1 MPPQSPEFTLPEA
14 VAAPMLAVDS
24 GGVVRGVNS
33 AFCSASG
40 VGAEQLIGQPLAALC
55 EAAGGHEA
63 ALRALAQA
71 FGNGT
76 PLNDVALDLRRAGK
90 AAWRVRVSARPQ
102 GAATWLTLVDAT
114 HERRAEHLQELLDM
128 AQQFGRL
135 GVWERNVRTLQGH
148 WDRHVHRFWGLPP
161 DAQVPDFAQATSYVV
176 PEDREE
182 LAARF
187 LESTRAAGVY
197 SLHYRVLGADG
208 VLRRLHSQWML
219 KNGADGRPERAL
231 GVIVDDTEVWRLAE
245 AVDETHAQLDLALQL
260 GGIAIW
266 RHDLATNRLSYDEQ
280 GWRILGLTPR
290 PDGLTLEEVRAMIHP
305 DDLPSVQAAMQRAV
319 NSTTPTDMEARYRHA
334 DGHWLDIL
342 TRRVTQRDA
351 HGQPVAFIGVALDMT
366 ERLRE
371 QRRVQDLTRRLE
383 MAASVAGVAIWTYE
397 VESDQAHWN
406 AQMYTLH
413 GLDPAQPAPTPSQY
427 VQRFVVEPQRAR
439 VLANFEQTR
448 VAGDE
453 RISAGEMRIVR
464 SDGALRDV
472 SARMR
477 LLRTESGTRMLGS
490 LIDVT
495 EQRAASRALRDAHER
510 AALAARAV
518 GIGTWE
524 RDCAT
529 GQDTWDEQMWRLRG
543 LEPRGSEAPP
553 QEQRRALLHP
563 DDLPA
568 VIREYEDATRE
579 RRPSSTQ
586 FRVHW
591 PDGSW
596 HWLAS
601 RSLPIF
607 DEHGIE
613 RRRIGVSWD
622 VTQAREAEQA
632 RQQRMLAQ
640 RESRAKSQFLARM
653 SHELRTPLNA
663 VIGFAQ
669 LLLSDRALALRGEPH
684 EQLQHIHAA
693 GEHLLA
699 LVNDVLD
706 LSSLET
712 GEIRLDVQ
720 PLALGALYDA
730 ALPMV
735 AGLAS
740 AHGVRL
746 DRGELAH
753 AVLADPTRLRQV
765 LLNLLTNAV
774 KYNRPGGSVQ
784 VQSHALGE
792 QVVLQVH
799 DSGRGMASEQLL
811 HVFEPFNRLGLAGQG
826 IEGTG
831 IGLAIVKANVER
843 MGGSVHVQSRP
854 GVGSVFEV
862 RLPSASSAPSAPVT
876 APSAPAGQTREAASA
891 EPARTPRLLYIEDN
905 PVNALIVRE
914 LINQR
919 GNLTLDEADDGTS
932 GIHSARARRP
942 DLILIDMQLP
952 DFDGLEVLRRLR
964 ADPTTAAIPCIALSA
979 NAMPE
984 DIQRALGAGFAD
996 YWTKP
1001 LDFRVFLAAL
1011 DTLFGKRS

>member
-1 MPPQSPEFTLPEA
+1 MPPQSPEFTVPEA
-14 VAAPMLAVDS
+14 VAVPMLAVDR
-24 GGVVRGVNS
+24 GGVVRGANS
-33 AFCSASG
+33 AFSRACG
-40 VGAEQLIGQPLAALC
+40 LDAERVIGQTLASLC
-55 EAAGGHEA
+55 DPAARHA
-63 ALRALAQA
+63 SAWHALAQA
-71 FGNGT
+71 VRDGT
-76 PLNDVALDLRRAGK
+76 PLDGAGLELRNAAA
-90 AAWRVRVSARPQ
+90 AAWPVRVSARAS
-102 GAATWLTLVDAT
+102 GAATWLTLIDAT
-114 HERRAEHLQELLDM
+114 QERQAERLQELLDM

-135 GVWERNVRTLQGH
+135 GVWERNVRTLQGR
-148 WDRHVHRFWGLPP
+148 WDRHVHRFWGLPA
-161 DAQVPDFAQATSYVV
+161 DVEVPDFTQATSYVV

-182 LAARF
+182 LAQKF
-187 LESTRAAGVY
+187 LQSTQQAGVY
-197 SLHYRVLGADG
+197 SLNYRVQGADG
-208 VLRRLHSQWML
+208 VLRRLHSQWTV
-219 KNGADGRPERAL
+219 KNGDDGRPERAV

-245 AVDETHAQLDLALQL
+245 TVDETHAQLELALQL

-266 RHDLATNRLSYDEQ
+266 RHDLTTNRLYYDDQ

-290 PDGLTLEEVRAMIHP
+290 PEGLSLEEVRAMIHP
-305 DDLPSVQAAMQRAV
+305 DDRPAVQAAMQRAA
-319 NSTTPTDMEARYRHA
+319 NSNLPTDMEARYRHA

-351 HGQPVAFIGVALDMT
+351 HGHPIAFIGVGLDVT

-371 QRRVQDLTRRLE
+371 QRRLQDLTRRFE

-397 VESDQAHWN
+397 VQSGQAHWN
-406 AQMYTLH
+406 AQMYAMH
-413 GLDPAQPAPTPSQY
+413 GVDPSQSAPTPQQY
-427 VQRFVVEPQRAR
+427 VQHFVVEAQRAT
-439 VLANFEQTR
+439 VLAGIEQARSDDDRVFE
-448 VAGDE
+448 
-453 RISAGEMRIVR
+453 GEMRIVR
-464 SDGALRDV
+464 SDGALRDL

-477 LLRTESGTRMLGS
+477 VLRSDSGTLMLGS

-495 EQRAASRALRDAHER
+495 AQRAAGRALRDAHER

-524 RDCAT
+524 RDSAT

-568 VIREYEDATRE
+568 VIREYADALRE
-579 RRPSSTQ
+579 RRPSSVQ
-586 FRVHW
+586 FRVRW

-601 RSLPIF
+601 RSMPIL
-607 DEHGIE
+607 DEQGSE
-613 RRRIGVSWD
+613 QRRIGVSWD
-622 VTQAREAEQA
+622 VTQAREAEKV
-632 RQQRMLAQ
+632 RQERMLAQ

-669 LLLSDRALALRGEPH
+669 LLRSDTALALPAEPR
-684 EQLQHIHAA
+684 EQLQHIQAA

-706 LSSLET
+706 LSSLDT
-712 GEIRLDVQ
+712 GEIRLDPHV
-720 PLALGALYDA
+720 LALGSLYDDA
-730 ALPMV
+730 VPMV
-735 AGLAS
+735 TALAS
-740 AHGVRL
+740 THGVKL
-746 DRGELAH
+746 QRGELAH

-765 LLNLLTNAV
+765 LLNLLTNAI
-774 KYNRPGGSVQ
+774 KYNRPAGTVQ
-784 VQSHALGE
+784 VESHALGE
-792 QVVLQVH
+792 QVVLQVR

-811 HVFEPFNRLGLAGQG
+811 HVFEPFNRLGLERKG

-843 MGGSVHVQSRP
+843 MGGTVHVQSTV

-862 RLPSASSAPSAPVT
+862 RLPSAA
-876 APSAPAGQTREAASA
+876 SAPAPPPPVETVRNPDVAPTEAA
-891 EPARTPRLLYIEDN
+891 RTGRLLYIEDN

-914 LINQR
+914 LIAQR
-919 GNLTLDEADDGTS
+919 GNLTLDEADDGAS
-932 GIHSARARRP
+932 GIESARECHP
-942 DLILIDMQLP
+942 DLILVDMQLP

-964 ADPTTAAIPCIALSA
+964 ADPSTAAIPCIALSA

-984 DIQRALGAGFAD
+984 DIQLALGAGFAD

-1001 LDFRVFLAAL
+1001 LDFRVFLGAL
-1011 DTLFGKRS
+1011 DTLFGKRG